1 MSFLSGL
8 GLPTSLTSVIGLA
21 VGMYIFKTTSSSMDP
36 AMAQWTPQF
45 LAYAGDLIA
54 LVASQLAAA
63 YAGVKAIEAAVRF
76 DKAFYY
82 TYTGT
87 PQPEISSASGSSS
100 PWSSSSPGP
109 SVSPS
114 LDTLRVLSSGKDTRP
129 WRPSVKPSQLL
140 RDTSTSPLVASLVSA
155 PGSPASPSVT
165 LLRSSSTSST
175 STRTRLM
182 TKPPIEAIPT
192 PLVPESST
200 TSPSTSCLSSSPTR
214 PSPPLPSVPM
224 LSATHTLDRATL
236 LTPSPTETARA
247 TSSMHVTTK
256 SMRN

>member
-82 TYTGT
+82 NYAGYSSTGNLLGLWELLAVVLFLT
-87 PQPEISSASGSSS
+87 WSLGISIAGYVEGALLWERYEAMETVGQTVTIVDGYKYLALGCVIGVGAWISGLALGDSAEKLLNFFNEYEDKTNDEASNGSNTDAA
-100 PWSSSSPGP
+100 GTGI
-109 SVSPS
+109 
-114 LDTLRVLSSGKDTRP
+114 LYDLSFHF
-129 WRPSVKPSQLL
+129 
-140 RDTSTSPLVASLVSA
+140 
-155 PGSPASPSVT
+155 VT
-165 LLRSSSTSST
+165 LLFSYTTIS
-175 STRTRLM
+175 
-182 TKPPIEAIPT
+182 AIAIGAYAFGYT
-192 PLVPESST
+192 YLGQGDAADAVS
-200 TSPSTSCLSSSPTR
+200 
-214 PSPPLPSVPM
+214 
-224 LSATHTLDRATL
+224 
-236 LTPSPTETARA
+236 
-247 TSSMHVTTK
+247 
-256 SMRN
+256 N